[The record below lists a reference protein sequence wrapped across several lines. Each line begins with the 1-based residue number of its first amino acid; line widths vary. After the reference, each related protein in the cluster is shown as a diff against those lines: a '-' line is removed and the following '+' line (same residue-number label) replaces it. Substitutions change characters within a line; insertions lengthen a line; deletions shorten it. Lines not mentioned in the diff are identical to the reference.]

1 MYRFLFPEVEYRFV
15 QQSLKMNNPFETL
28 EAKLDMLTE
37 QVNAIGEKL
46 LAKQTQDH
54 VADVG
59 GIEMA
64 MQMTGLSRSAIYTHT
79 SQKTILFHKPLGS
92 KKLIF
97 YRSELT
103 NWIKSQQHE
112 N

>member
-1 MYRFLFPEVEYRFV
+1 MD
-15 QQSLKMNNPFETL
+15 NPFEPITT
-28 EAKLDMLTE
+28 KLDLLFDK
-37 QVNAIGEKL
+37 VNAIGEKL
-46 LAKQTQDH
+46 LVLDNQNSGQQE
-54 VADVG
+54 VG

-64 MQMTGLSRSAIYTHT
+64 MQMTGMSRSAIYTHT
-79 SQKTILFHKPLGS
+79 SQKTIPFHKPLGS

-97 YRSELT
+97 YRGELT